1 MLLTQEKIIIIH
13 AAKNQFN
20 SRNRIRRIT
29 IGASASLRACL
40 RNSRSG
46 YATFASVTSFA
57 GQTRA
62 VANVGTPW
70 SLGEI
75 IG

>member
-1 MLLTQEKIIIIH
+1 M
-13 AAKNQFN
+13 
-20 SRNRIRRIT
+20 
-29 IGASASLRACL
+29 GASAALRACL

-57 GQTRA
+57 KQTRA

-70 SLGEI
+70 SLSEHSSQNLFFLFVFEF
-75 IG
+75 